1 MTDHGHAEGTA
12 GVIGPT
18 HMSHRDVRQ
27 QVGAGRAVD
36 GVGDRIQAVA
46 GAKVEH
52 RVAGVLTEQI
62 LDESEALVRGELR
75 KADEP
80 GVPPGKKQL
89 QTR

>member
-1 MTDHGHAEGTA
+1 
-12 GVIGPT
+12 
-18 HMSHRDVRQ
+18 MSHREVRQ

-36 GVGDRIQAVA
+36 GVGDRIQTVT

-52 RVAGVLTEQI
+52 RVAGMPTEQI
-62 LDESEALVRGELR
+62 LDGSEALVRGELG
-75 KADEP
+75 KADES